1 MEKEEY
7 QGKKKK
13 KTNVALCVL
22 MIGFVILFRIYDR
35 FGKEQQKKYEAAYE
49 NSMAVSQ
56 EMEKLRWGFIDSENA
71 TLSYDVPDGYVYS
84 EQNSTDNSKM
94 FIAEDGSRLICV
106 SFAETDKKYTEADI
120 DQLISNN
127 MSSDYTKSVESYS
140 NYEFYVYRYSENSEN
155 KNEGKPVQVSTYVSV
170 PDGYMIC
177 VDDII
182 YGEESN
188 PKDITKLLN
197 SMYFY
202 ETSKN

>member
-1 MEKEEY
+1 MKKEEY
-7 QGKKKK
+7 QGKK

-35 FGKEQQKKYEAAYE
+35 FGKEQQEKYDAAYE
-49 NSMAVSQ
+49 NSMKFSQ
-56 EMEKLRWGFIDSENA
+56 DMREFGWGFIDSENA
-71 TLSYDVPDGYVYS
+71 TLSYDVPNGYAYS

-94 FIAEDGSRLICV
+94 FISADGSRVICV
-106 SFAETDKKYTEADI
+106 SFTETDKKYMEADI
-120 DQLISNN
+120 DRLISNN
-127 MSSDYTKSVESYS
+127 MDSDYTKSVESYR
-140 NYEFYVYRYSENSEN
+140 NYEFYVYRYSGNSEN
-155 KNEGKPVQVSTYVSV
+155 KNGGKPVQVSTYVSV
-170 PDGYMIC
+170 PEGYMIC
-177 VDDII
+177 VDDIT